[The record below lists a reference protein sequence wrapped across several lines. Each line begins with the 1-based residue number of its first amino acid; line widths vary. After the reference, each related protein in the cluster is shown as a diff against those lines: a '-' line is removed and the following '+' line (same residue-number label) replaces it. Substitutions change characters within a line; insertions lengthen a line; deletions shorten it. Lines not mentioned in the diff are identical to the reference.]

1 MDKHETHLRIEGL
14 AVGHDDIPIL
24 EGVTLSAYPGE
35 VVGIVGGN
43 GSGKSTFLQT
53 LAGLLSPL
61 GGQIMIGGE
70 NVVGK
75 SVLERVRDLKFGY
88 LPQHGRRIPNLTIN
102 ENLHLAQWDCGSRA
116 ERMKNIEMILSQK
129 PFTQLRGHRHELA
142 GALSGG
148 QNLLLALAA
157 LSLQNSRLILL
168 DEPSDGLDEYNRSL
182 VVELIAQMKSGDRII
197 LVVEQLLRVVFSISD
212 RVYVAGQLTPQRVLQ
227 SHTLRP
233 NVGRLR
239 ELETGKIQTIRELYA
254 RHPSLR
260 PADTQTI
267 DSLLWE
273 TS

>member
-70 NVVGK
+70 NVGGR

-88 LPQHGRRIPNLTIN
+88 LPQYGRRIPNLTIN
-102 ENLHLAQWDCGSRA
+102 ENLHLAQWDCRSRA
-116 ERMKNIEMILSQK
+116 ERMKNIERILSQK
-129 PFTQLRGHRHELA
+129 PFTQLRGHLHEHA
-142 GALSGG
+142 GSLSGG

-157 LSLQNSRLILL
+157 LTLQNSRLILL

-182 VVELIAQMKSGDRII
+182 VVELIEKMKSGGRII

-254 RHPSLR
+254 RHPSLL

-267 DSLLWE
+267 D
-273 TS
+273 